1 MIIIK
6 FIAPVVAILR
16 SPLLVW
22 RLLIAAK
29 ATNLIARVVVAEALD
44 LVGDRRLPGPL
55 RLRAL
60 LLLPPWRRWPAIARR
75 WPASARRRPAS
86 ARQILVTEPA
96 HRRGAA
102 VGPREI
108 VVSLLVALLLALS
121 LADIAHAAA
130 RGAPSFAHA
139 SGAGVPTYNIEAACR
154 ALAAVPEVRIFETSG
169 PNSTQH
175 CVESENQAREQLLQQ
190 WSQFK
195 AADRA
200 MCVGA
205 SNQGE
210 VDPVYTELIS
220 CLEMARDNHGSQPS
234 TTRAQSAIDDARSLQ
249 R

>member
-16 SPLLVW
+16 SSLLVW

-29 ATNLIARVVVAEALD
+29 VTNLIARVVVAEALD

-75 WPASARRRPAS
+75 RQAS

-96 HRRGAA
+96 HRHGTA

-130 RGAPSFAHA
+130 RGAPSLAHA

-220 CLEMARDNHGSQPS
+220 CLEMARDNHGSEPS
-234 TTRAQSAIDDARSLQ
+234 TTRAQSAIDDARSLL

>member
-6 FIAPVVAILR
+6 LIAPVGAILR
-16 SPLLVW
+16 SSLLVW

-29 ATNLIARVVVAEALD
+29 VTNLIARVVVAEALH
-44 LVGDRRLPGPL
+44 LVGDRRLPSPL
-55 RLRAL
+55 RLQAL
-60 LLLPPWRRWPAIARR
+60 LLLPPWRRWPATAGRR
-75 WPASARRRPAS
+75 HAS

-96 HRRGAA
+96 HRRGA

-108 VVSLLVALLLALS
+108 VVRLLVALLLALS

-130 RGAPSFAHA
+130 RGAPSLAHA
-139 SGAGVPTYNIEAACR
+139 SGPGVPTYNIEAACR

-175 CVESENQAREQLLQQ
+175 CVESENHAREQVLQQ
-190 WSQFK
+190 WLQFK

-205 SNQGE
+205 SSQGE

-220 CLEMARDNHGSQPS
+220 CLEMARDNHGTEPS
-234 TTRAQSAIDDARSLQ
+234 TTRAQGAMDDARSLL

>member
-1 MIIIK
+1 MITN
-6 FIAPVVAILR
+6 FTAAVVATTLCPR
-16 SPLLVW
+16 LLFW

-29 ATNLIARVVVAEALD
+29 VTNLIARVVVAEALH

-55 RLRAL
+55 RLQAF
-60 LLLPPWRRWPAIARR
+60 LLLPPWRWPVV
-75 WPASARRRPAS
+75 ARRRHAI

-96 HRRGAA
+96 HRRGA
-102 VGPREI
+102 VGQREI
-108 VVSLLVALLLALS
+108 VVRLLVALLLGLS

-130 RGAPSFAHA
+130 RGAPSLAHA

-205 SNQGE
+205 SSQGE

-220 CLEMARDNHGSQPS
+220 CLEMARDNHGSEPS
-234 TTRAQSAIDDARSLQ
+234 TTRAQSAIDDARSLL